1 MVQNPAA
8 AFRSSRFGAN
18 SSVRQKRSALSN
30 PTKITRLT
38 FWGLG
43 TRLCGF
49 HTRSF
54 SNSRAV
60 PELAA
65 SWVKKDQVVWRYFLG
80 LLDINIP
87 SRLSSWTRTP
97 RSAVGVR
104 TFKRIEMVGSLH
116 WLPRRP
122 RALGLHSQALLTE
135 AEGVMPSFVPH
146 QTRHSHGFT
155 SVRTSPSS
163 LSTRVFLQMILAIL
177 LASSE
182 ATSNDAALA
191 WRCHSKKGFS
201 S

>member
-38 FWGLG
+38 SWGLG

-65 SWVKKDQVVWRYFLG
+65 SWVKKDQVVWRYCLG
-80 LLDINIP
+80 LLDKKIP
-87 SRLSSWTRTP
+87 SRLSSWIRTP

-104 TFKRIEMVGSLH
+104 SSRRMEMVGTSSLVTSQTKGSGTA
-116 WLPRRP
+116 LAGIAESSRRTN
-122 RALGLHSQALLTE
+122 AL
-135 AEGVMPSFVPH
+135 V
-146 QTRHSHGFT
+146 
-155 SVRTSPSS
+155 SPSLMTAFS
-163 LSTRVFLQMILAIL
+163 WIHLS
-177 LASSE
+177 
-182 ATSNDAALA
+182 
-191 WRCHSKKGFS
+191 
-201 S
+201 

>member
-18 SSVRQKRSALSN
+18 SSVRQKKSALSN

-54 SNSRAV
+54 SNNRAF
-60 PELAA
+60 PELAE
-65 SWVKKDQVVWRYFLG
+65 SWVKKDQVVWRYFFG

-87 SRLSSWTRTP
+87 SRLSSWIRTP

-104 TFKRIEMVGSLH
+104 SSKRIEMVGISSLVTSQTKGSGTA
-116 WLPRRP
+116 LAGIADRSRRSN
-122 RALGLHSQALLTE
+122 ALI
-135 AEGVMPSFVPH
+135 
-146 QTRHSHGFT
+146 R
-155 SVRTSPSS
+155 PSS
-163 LSTRVFLQMILAIL
+163 DRAFSWIHLS
-177 LASSE
+177 
-182 ATSNDAALA
+182 
-191 WRCHSKKGFS
+191 
-201 S
+201 